1 MFYLLFGV
9 PNYKSLQIL
18 FYSAL
23 IFSICRFLI
32 HLFYNLKLQT
42 KNLIMNTNDYTEHP
56 ADIDTLDEKILRL
69 ITQNARIPFL
79 EVARECGVS
88 GAAIHQRVQRLF
100 NIGVLE
106 GSEFIVS
113 PPKLGYNTCA
123 YMGIYLD
130 KAKYHS
136 KVSEALRNIPE
147 IVECH
152 YTTGQYAIF
161 IKIQTKNNVHL
172 KQIIDNEL
180 QEIEGIA
187 RTETFISLEMDF
199 KRQVPIK

>member
-1 MFYLLFGV
+1 
-9 PNYKSLQIL
+9 
-18 FYSAL
+18 
-23 IFSICRFLI
+23 
-32 HLFYNLKLQT
+32 
-42 KNLIMNTNDYTEHP
+42 MNTNDYLEHP
-56 ADIDTLDEKILRL
+56 ADIDALDEKILKL

-100 NIGVLE
+100 NIGVVQ
-106 GSEFIVS
+106 GSEFIVN
-113 PPKLGYNTCA
+113 PTKLGYNTCA

-130 KAKYHS
+130 KAKYHRQ
-136 KVSEALRNIPE
+136 VVEALRSIPE

-199 KRQVPIK
+199 KRQVPIQ